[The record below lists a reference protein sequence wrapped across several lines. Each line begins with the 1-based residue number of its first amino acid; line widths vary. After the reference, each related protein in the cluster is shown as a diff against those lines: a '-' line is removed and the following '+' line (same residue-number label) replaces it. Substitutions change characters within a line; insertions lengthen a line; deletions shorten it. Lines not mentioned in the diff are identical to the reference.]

1 MFSFHY
7 VDSDDINWW
16 FDRYP
21 NTHSPEIL
29 FHPRPTQPRRQPT
42 ALYRRERGLAHSP
55 CRPCDMASS
64 LQAGDVDQLNSAS
77 NPR

>member
-29 FHPRPTQPRRQPT
+29 FHPPPDAAT
-42 ALYRRERGLAHSP
+42 AAAEPPCIDVSEVSLIARAVHAIWRAAYRLATST
-55 CRPCDMASS
+55 S
-64 LQAGDVDQLNSAS
+64 
-77 NPR
+77 